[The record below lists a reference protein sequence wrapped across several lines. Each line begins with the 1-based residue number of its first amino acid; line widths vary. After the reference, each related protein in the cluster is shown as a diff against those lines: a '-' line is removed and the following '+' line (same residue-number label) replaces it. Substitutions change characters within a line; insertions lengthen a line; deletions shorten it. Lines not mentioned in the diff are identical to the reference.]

1 MKILYVSLYAEPL
14 NLVPTLR
21 TSAFCKYLPEFGIE
35 IDVLTRYYDT
45 TAIAGNHFNLSFSSI
60 SDNVQL
66 PMVKGNVVY
75 SDFSSNRSVINTFER
90 LPRGLNIIY
99 RILKKDVYHFGWIQP
114 ALDAFELKLK
124 QNKYDYIIG
133 SYSPMVSLQ
142 VAAILSKKYKIPWL
156 AEFRDPYTD
165 DSLESKR
172 AGYIK
177 RIIANSLLKTS
188 SGIISVCE
196 PVNDI
201 VNRHGNTYI
210 RTLPKV
216 VVNNGVDVSLT
227 EELQEKDKEVCDE
240 INELK
245 KKYFVMVHTG
255 TIYPGQNM
263 LFFIDFIEKFNQ
275 KYPSTPLILV
285 CIGIAEN
292 TLEKSGLNNPVVK
305 VFKKVDL
312 RSSLFIQRIA
322 DVLVLPTWSIKVYS
336 GFAAKVFEY
345 IHTGNNVI
353 CGPGPTKDLE
363 EFLLNFNNVFIAQND
378 KKTEEHLLKLIETR
392 SVKVI
397 EKNNSVLL
405 FRKYWIEKLAKY
417 LRGVENKSRT

>member
-1 MKILYVSLYAEPL
+1 MKILYISLYAEPL

-35 IDVLTRYYDT
+35 IDVLTRYYDNS
-45 TAIAGNHFNLSFSSI
+45 AIAGNYFNVSFSSI

-66 PMVKGNVVY
+66 PMAKGNVVY
-75 SDFSSNRSVINTFER
+75 SDFSNNQSVINTFER
-90 LPRGLNIIY
+90 LPRGLNLIY
-99 RILKKDVYHFGWIQP
+99 RILKKDIYHFGWIKS

-133 SYSPMVSLQ
+133 SYSPIVSLQ
-142 VAAILSKKYKIPWL
+142 VAANLSKKYNIPWL

-196 PVNDI
+196 PINDI
-201 VNRHGNTYI
+201 VNRYGNAYI
-210 RTLPKV
+210 RNLPKV
-216 VVNNGVDVSLT
+216 VVNNGVDVSLI

-263 LFFIDFIEKFNQ
+263 IFFIDFIKKFNQ
-275 KYPSTPLILV
+275 KYPSSPMILV
-285 CIGIAEN
+285 CIGLAEN
-292 TLEKSGLNNPVVK
+292 TTDRNMLNNPVVK
-305 VFKKVDL
+305 VFKKVDM

-345 IHTGNNVI
+345 IHSGNNVI
-353 CGPGPTKDLE
+353 CGPDPTRDLE
-363 EFLLNFNNVFIAQND
+363 EFLLNFNNVFIAQNE
-378 KKTEEHLLKLIETR
+378 KNTEEYLLKLLETR
-392 SVKVI
+392 EIKVI
-397 EKNNSVLL
+397 EKNSSALL

-417 LRGVENKSRT
+417 LKDLENKSRA